1 MADESISYRELAFK
15 IGYNGDGGGSI
26 STIKE
31 MDKAH
36 IMLVLSVITGV
47 NLVSGFQYCYSLMKF
62 KTLL

>member
-31 MDKAH
+31 M
-36 IMLVLSVITGV
+36 IEEL
-47 NLVSGFQYCYSLMKF
+47 NLNISHF
-62 KTLL
+62 KG